1 MAPLFMTMPGPVE
14 WTIILVVVL
23 LLFGGRKLPQLAKD
37 LGTGI
42 REFRKS
48 VSNSSPELE
57 EPERETVN
65 AEKTEKRKKSKAKS

>member
-65 AEKTEKRKKSKAKS
+65 AEKTQKRKKSRSKS